1 MALGQFGQSLPVLYS
16 FERLKFLDSRHVD
29 IWLSVWDMAE
39 SICTYLVRA
48 RDEYGVEVQYVSVN
62 EPSVAVETGYGG
74 YNIGLSAEEQATLID
89 WSSRLFARHG
99 LKTKW
104 IVAIHNVNPSE
115 IKQAQTIWKDLRLK
129 DKIAAFDFHA
139 YGLNRK
145 EQYDFV
151 KQ

>member
-29 IWLSVWDMAE
+29 IWLSVWDMDDWNVANPVQETSRRIASLPEMAE

-74 YNIGLSAEEQATLID
+74 YNIGLSAEEQATLINWTRNQFD
-89 WSSRLFARHG
+89 RHG
-99 LKTKW
+99 LKTK
-104 IVAIHNVNPSE
+104 
-115 IKQAQTIWKDLRLK
+115 
-129 DKIAAFDFHA
+129 
-139 YGLNRK
+139 
-145 EQYDFV
+145 
-151 KQ
+151 